1 LFSCVVRNAL
11 SFAAVVASFAAV
23 VASFAALSN
32 DSCVIR
38 VLVATAAARPATSAT
53 DVTVVKLNP
62 AGAIVGAADAYDV
75 AVDAMTDEDDE
86 EERC

>member
-1 LFSCVVRNAL
+1 MFSCVVRNAL
-11 SFAAVVASFAAV
+11 SFAAV

-38 VLVATAAARPATSAT
+38 VLVATAEAARPATSAT

-75 AVDAMTDEDDE
+75 AVDATTDEDDDDE